1 MQIVNIEIVAP
12 MARWGWFGSN
22 FERRLTLPAPERSHI
37 SGILAHALGVSAS
50 RGAKLFDVPTRAA
63 ATWDSI
69 AVDFQTA
76 QPNVHSPRPPAH
88 KLAQYL
94 VWNIAVL
101 SWRHYLVNYRCTM
114 SVIVTESVASRL
126 AAAVERPGAV
136 AFAGVRC
143 CPLASI
149 RIVDEWPHDA
159 RAYRW
164 DRDWPEIDDASGYLP
179 NGLPEINYWRR
190 GRNVKLVPQAWR
202 LQTDLANGAVSR

>member
-12 MARWGWFGSN
+12 MARWGCLESN
-22 FERRLTLPAPERSHI
+22 FGQRPSLPAPERSHI
-37 SGILAHALGVSAS
+37 SGILAHILGVSAT

-69 AVDFQTA
+69 TVDFQTA
-76 QPNVHSPRPPAH
+76 QPNVHSPRPPAG
-88 KLAQYL
+88 KRAQNL

-114 SVIVTESVASRL
+114 SVIVTESLAYRL

-143 CPLASI
+143 CPLASV
-149 RIVDEWPHDA
+149 RVVDEWPDDSG
-159 RAYRW
+159 AYRW
-164 DRDWPEIDDASGYLP
+164 DRDWPEINDRPGYLP
-179 NGLPEINYWRR
+179 TGLPEINYWRR
-190 GRNVKLVPQAWR
+190 GGNVKLVPQMWR
-202 LQTDLANGAVSR
+202 LQTDPSGAGSR